1 MATRIQNRFPIDTK
15 PRVAVGV
22 SIPFSGPAVFNL
34 TYQTKDQIKS
44 NLMNYFMTNRGERIF
59 NPNFGA
65 NLRATVFEQITANNI
80 DGIKLMISADLK
92 RFFPMVTIN
101 SLDVY
106 GTEDLHVIQITL
118 NYSVINFGINDTLE
132 LTLI

>member
-22 SIPFSGPAVFNL
+22 SIPFNGPAVFNS

-44 NLMNYFMTNRGERIF
+44 NLLNYFMTNRGERLF
-59 NPNFGA
+59 NPSFGA

-80 DGIKLMISADLK
+80 DGIKLTVSADIK
-92 RFFPMVTIN
+92 RFFPMVTVN

-132 LTLI
+132 LTLV

>member
-22 SIPFSGPAVFNL
+22 SIPFNGPAVFNS

-44 NLMNYFMTNRGERIF
+44 NLINYFMTNRGERIF
-59 NPNFGA
+59 NPGFGA
-65 NLRATVFEQITANNI
+65 NLRTTIFEQITANNI
-80 DGIKLMISADLK
+80 DSIKLMVSADLK
-92 RFFPMVTIN
+92 RFFPLVTVN

-118 NYSVINFGINDTLE
+118 NYSIINYGINDTLE

>member
-22 SIPFSGPAVFNL
+22 SIPFNGPAVFNS

-44 NLMNYFMTNRGERIF
+44 NLLNYFMTNRGERLF
-59 NPNFGA
+59 NPSFGA

-80 DGIKLMISADLK
+80 DGIKLTISADIK
-92 RFFPMVTIN
+92 RFFPMVTVN

-132 LTLI
+132 LTLV